1 MENIYNASPRSQGRG
16 SRGATG
22 WLLTWALILTALS
35 AL

>member
-16 SRGATG
+16 GRGVTG